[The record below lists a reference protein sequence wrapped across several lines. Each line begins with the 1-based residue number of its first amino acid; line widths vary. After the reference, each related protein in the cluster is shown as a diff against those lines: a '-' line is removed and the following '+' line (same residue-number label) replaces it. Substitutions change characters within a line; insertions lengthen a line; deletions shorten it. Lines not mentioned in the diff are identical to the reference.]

1 MLLPTLFNKLN
12 SIEGFT
18 NKVAYRSFPV
28 GNAPEPPF
36 ICYLETGSNNA
47 FADNRVYKKI
57 NGIEIELYSENKDTL
72 SEERIESVLD
82 ENMLPWEKDEDY
94 IESER
99 MLRVTYRLEI

>member
-1 MLLPTLFNKLN
+1 MLLPTLYNILN
-12 SIEGFT
+12 SMPNFEGR
-18 NKVAYRSFPV
+18 VAYRSFPV
-28 GNAPEPPF
+28 GNAPELPF

-57 NGIEIELYSENKDTL
+57 KGIEIELYSENKDTV
-72 SEERIESVLD
+72 SEERIEDVLD
-82 ENMLPWEKDEDY
+82 ANMIPWEKDEDY